1 MGRDLQYVTD
11 QNGQRVAV
19 LLPLEDYCTLTSRSP
34 SDPEM
39 LLGLSDAELQALAD
53 SKLAPSEQARLNELL
68 ARNADHQLSAE
79 EEAELDSLLARVDQ
93 LTVLKTRARYTMH
106 HQ

>member
-11 QNGQRVAV
+11 QDGQRVAV
-19 LLPLEDYCTLTSRSP
+19 RSPLEDYCTLASHSP
-34 SDPEM
+34 PDPEM
-39 LLGLSDAELQALAD
+39 LLGLSGAELQALAD
-53 SKLAPSEQARLNELL
+53 SKLAPSEQARLDELL
-68 ARNADHQLSAE
+68 VRNADHRLSVE
-79 EEAELDSLLARVDQ
+79 EEAELDSILAKVDQ